1 MSSRITHRGS
11 PTGGDRVRVRRGRGS
26 TVALA
31 LVLLAGCSGGSSE
44 VASPFTDP
52 SVIAT
57 DPGDGIDPSAT
68 SPSDASSSTSV
79 TPTSGPQPTVTAPPG
94 VATLAAD
101 GPWRLVESAPGVDEP
116 GLVYELM
123 PGLWAWLP
131 VEEDLDAGIG
141 WYLTEADVP
150 VIEAYLQARLVYFE
164 AATSRPPDADH
175 PRLAEWYA
183 DGGQAVRSVLG
194 PHVEAG
200 EYADLDIGVVL
211 RPSVVG
217 DGRSDTSAVV
227 VSCTLDGGVFLTADG
242 ELASGSTWGVVEN
255 PSAYRM
261 SIVGDRWVVSEFGG
275 AKGVC
280 AGQ

>member
-11 PTGGDRVRVRRGRGS
+11 PIRGGRVRVWRGRGP
-26 TVALA
+26 ALA
-31 LVLLAGCSGGSSE
+31 VGLALLAGCSGGSSE
-44 VASPFTDP
+44 IASPFTETSVAAIDQVAGNDP
-52 SVIAT
+52 SV
-57 DPGDGIDPSAT
+57 T
-68 SPSDASSSTSV
+68 SPADASPSTSV
-79 TPTSGPQPTVTAPPG
+79 TPTTDAQPTVTAPPG

-101 GPWRLVESAPGVDEP
+101 GPWRLVESAPGVEEP

-141 WYLTEADVP
+141 WHLTEADVP

-175 PRLAEWYA
+175 PGLAEWYA
-183 DGGQAVRSVLG
+183 DGGQAVRSVLD

-242 ELASGSTWGVVEN
+242 ELASGS
-255 PSAYRM
+255 
-261 SIVGDRWVVSEFGG
+261 
-275 AKGVC
+275 
-280 AGQ
+280 